1 MIRIIH
7 SISELQ
13 KWSMDQKKQGK
24 TVGLVPTMGF
34 LHAGHL
40 SLIDAA
46 RAGGAD
52 SVVVSVFVNPTQ
64 FGPTEDFD
72 QYPRDFEHDRRLCEE
87 RGADVIFAPAVSDM
101 YAAPVT
107 CWVEETEIS
116 KGLCGRTRPSHFRGV
131 ATVVTKLFNAAL
143 PDLAVFG
150 QKDAQQAAVIKRMV
164 RDLNFPVRIIVAPIV
179 REEDG
184 LALSSRN
191 KYLSKDEHDRAL
203 SISRSLFAAKKA
215 LESGIRKDALAETGI
230 IRKALEEAGGV
241 VDYVEVLDPDSMMP
255 LTDGSV
261 RPALFA
267 VAVRFGSTRLI
278 DNLRVERA

>member
-7 SISELQ
+7 SIPELQ

-46 RAGGAD
+46 RKNGAD

-72 QYPRDFEHDRRLCEE
+72 QYPRDFEHDRALCEKQ
-87 RGADVIFAPAVSDM
+87 GADVIFAPAVSDM
-101 YAAPVT
+101 YPAPVT

-116 KGLCGRTRPSHFRGV
+116 KGLCGRTRPIHFRGV

-150 QKDAQQAAVIKRMV
+150 QKDAQQAAVLKRMV
-164 RDLNFPVRIIVAPIV
+164 RDLNFPVRVIVAPIV

-191 KYLSKDEHDRAL
+191 KYLSKDEHERAL

-215 LESGIRKDALAETGI
+215 LESGERKDALAECSI
-230 IRKALEEAGGV
+230 ITKALEDAGGV
-241 VDYVEVLDPDSMMP
+241 VDYVEALDPESMMP
-255 LTDGSV
+255 LPDGAA
-261 RPALFA
+261 RPVLFA
-267 VAVRFGSTRLI
+267 VAVRFGTTRLI
-278 DNLRVERA
+278 DNLRVEKA

>member
-7 SISELQ
+7 SIPELQ

-46 RAGGAD
+46 RKNGAD

-72 QYPRDFEHDRRLCEE
+72 QYPRDFEHDRELCEKQ
-87 RGADVIFAPAVSDM
+87 GADVIFAPAVSDM
-101 YAAPVT
+101 YPAPVT

-116 KGLCGRTRPSHFRGV
+116 KGLCGRTRPIHFRGV

-164 RDLNFPVRIIVAPIV
+164 RDLNFPIRIIVAPIV
-179 REEDG
+179 READG

-215 LESGIRKDALAETGI
+215 LESGERKDALAERAI
-230 IRKALEEAGGV
+230 ITKALEDAGGV
-241 VDYVEVLDPDSMMP
+241 VDYVEALDPESMMS
-255 LTDGSV
+255 LTDGAA
-261 RPALFA
+261 RPVLFA
-267 VAVRFGSTRLI
+267 VAVRFGATRLI
-278 DNLRVERA
+278 DNLRVG

>member
-7 SISELQ
+7 SIPELQ
-13 KWSMDQKKQGK
+13 KWSMDQKKQGR

-46 RAGGAD
+46 RKSGAD

-72 QYPRDFEHDRRLCEE
+72 KYPRDFEHDRALCEKQ
-87 RGADVIFAPAVSDM
+87 GADVIFAPAVTDM
-101 YAAPVT
+101 YPAPVT

-116 KGLCGRTRPSHFRGV
+116 KGLCGRTRPIHFRGV

-164 RDLNFPVRIIVAPIV
+164 RDLNFPIRIIVAPIV

-191 KYLSKDEHDRAL
+191 KYLSKEEHDRAL

-215 LESGIRKDALAETGI
+215 LESGERKDALAERNI
-230 IRKALEEAGGV
+230 IWKALEEAGGV
-241 VDYVEVLDPDSMMP
+241 VDYVEALDPESMMP
-255 LTDGSV
+255 IADGAA
-261 RPALFA
+261 RPVLFA
-267 VAVRFGSTRLI
+267 VAVRFGATRLI
-278 DNLRVERA
+278 DNLRVDRA

>member
-1 MIRIIH
+1 
-7 SISELQ
+7 
-13 KWSMDQKKQGK
+13 
-24 TVGLVPTMGF
+24 
-34 LHAGHL
+34 
-40 SLIDAA
+40 
-46 RAGGAD
+46 
-52 SVVVSVFVNPTQ
+52 
-64 FGPTEDFD
+64 
-72 QYPRDFEHDRRLCEE
+72 
-87 RGADVIFAPAVSDM
+87 M
-101 YAAPVT
+101 YSAPVT

-116 KGLCGRTRPSHFRGV
+116 KGLCGRTRPIHFRGV

-191 KYLSKDEHDRAL
+191 KYLSEEEHQRAL

-215 LESGIRKDALAETGI
+215 LESGVRNDALAETDV

-241 VDYVEVLDPDSMMP
+241 VDYVEALDPDAMMP
-255 LTDGSV
+255 LADGSA
-261 RPALFA
+261 RPVLFA
-267 VAVRFGSTRLI
+267 VAVKFGSTRLI
-278 DNLRVERA
+278 DNLRVEKA